1 MPENE
6 SKPRVSDAP
15 VTKLKEEKIKE
26 PRGPLVTAEG
36 VSQFLF
42 VVLVSLF
49 FYLMICGVVYG
60 AFYCA
65 THVRFNWNYDVTVK
79 LDDSSKKP
87 PKYTTSRDL
96 VFKDESEIPYISMA
110 KLALSLDLSSMG
122 DAKQIKFY
130 KTNDLENYVV
140 FTHRSKE
147 VVINGTES
155 AGAFLLERFYGE
167 KNEVIYQLCID
178 RKGKLLACR
187 RLNEGSAN
195 SSELNVRRLVENA
208 LLVSASSVIL
218 AHNHPSGIALP
229 SQEDYV
235 ATDLAQQALRVVG
248 VELLDHIIVADDD
261 YVSLADSG
269 ILERW
274 R

>member
-1 MPENE
+1 MPQRPPQAPPKREGLPGRPVPTRTPSSKMPENE

-15 VTKLKEEKIKE
+15 VTKPKEGKIKE

-87 PKYTTSRDL
+87 PKYTTSRDI

-147 VVINGTES
+147 VVINGVTVTLGSKVYISGGTAIVPIEFFNYYTTGVRISYEES
-155 AGAFLLERFYGE
+155 ERLMTVLYTIDEELSTPQRKVLKEFCFASNIPQPLEEMTGE
-167 KNEVIYQLCID
+167 EWFEYV
-178 RKGKLLACR
+178 
-187 RLNEGSAN
+187 GS
-195 SSELNVRRLVENA
+195 
-208 LLVSASSVIL
+208 
-218 AHNHPSGIALP
+218 
-229 SQEDYV
+229 QK
-235 ATDLAQQALRVVG
+235 
-248 VELLDHIIVADDD
+248 
-261 YVSLADSG
+261 
-269 ILERW
+269 
-274 R
+274 